1 LKAQHTSNKSSHSK
15 QTQENKRKCK
25 AFELKK
31 TLDDSCISQKTF
43 DLKSK
48 IEHFIEV
55 QFEKKF
61 KTL

>member
-1 LKAQHTSNKSSHSK
+1 
-15 QTQENKRKCK
+15 
-25 AFELKK
+25 LKK